1 MARTFLRD
9 RFTWL
14 AYLMLALY
22 GYFLNIF
29 GPITPFLKDELKLSY
44 TVSSLHFTAFAV
56 GMLLVGFF
64 GHSAIERI
72 GRRRSLWIAAFG
84 ISVGAL
90 ILLAGRTSVLTI
102 GASFFMGLI

>member
-44 TVSSLHFTAFAV
+44 TVSSFHFSAFAL
-56 GMLLVGFF
+56 GMIGAGLF
-64 GHSAIERI
+64 GHLVVDRV
-72 GRRRSLWIAAFG
+72 GRWGALWIGAFG
-84 ISVGAL
+84 MSFSAV
-90 ILLAGRTSVLTI
+90 LLAAGRTSLLTI
-102 GASFFMGLI
+102 SASLVMG